1 MESKRQRDTFIFY
14 RSFKESMSDLSDAD
28 KLIMYEAITDYSLDM
43 KEPELTGFPKA
54 LFSLIRP
61 FLDAN
66 TQRWKN
72 GCKGG
77 APKGNKNNRF
87 SKSTTEVQPEVNQS
101 TTEVQANK
109 DKNVNKD
116 KNKDINKEST
126 IVSKKDELSLF
137 PEEKIDWGGLM
148 DYFNSTFKGKLPAIK
163 SVDAK
168 RKKAIKARV
177 AQYGKQAI
185 SDVFQKVLD
194 SPFLLGEN
202 DRNWRC
208 DFDWIFK
215 SANFTKI
222 LEGNYNGKRTDTAAA
237 RRESVSS
244 LTDLA
249 EELLQSSMPKEG

>member
-28 KLIMYEAITDYSLDM
+28 KLIMYEAITEYSLDM

-126 IVSKKDELSLF
+126 IVSKKDELSLSSPSEEFIKFNQWLDKHCPFVLKVKTQMTEPEYQKLLAKYTKKEICDVLESLNNWKDF
-137 PEEKIDWGGLM
+137 PK
-148 DYFNSTFKGKLPAIK
+148 
-163 SVDAK
+163 
-168 RKKAIKARV
+168 
-177 AQYGKQAI
+177 
-185 SDVFQKVLD
+185 
-194 SPFLLGEN
+194 
-202 DRNWRC
+202 
-208 DFDWIFK
+208 
-215 SANFTKI
+215 
-222 LEGNYNGKRTDTAAA
+222 KRTNVYRSTLD
-237 RRESVSS
+237 
-244 LTDLA
+244 
-249 EELLQSSMPKEG
+249 ELKKKFGER

>member
-109 DKNVNKD
+109 DRNVNKD

-126 IVSKKDELSLF
+126 IVSKKDELSLSSPSEEFIKFNQWLDKHCPFVLKVKTQMTEPEYQKLLAKYTKKEICDVLESLNNWKDF
-137 PEEKIDWGGLM
+137 PK
-148 DYFNSTFKGKLPAIK
+148 
-163 SVDAK
+163 
-168 RKKAIKARV
+168 
-177 AQYGKQAI
+177 
-185 SDVFQKVLD
+185 
-194 SPFLLGEN
+194 
-202 DRNWRC
+202 
-208 DFDWIFK
+208 
-215 SANFTKI
+215 
-222 LEGNYNGKRTDTAAA
+222 KRTNVYRSTLD
-237 RRESVSS
+237 
-244 LTDLA
+244 
-249 EELLQSSMPKEG
+249 ELKKKFGER

>member
-126 IVSKKDELSLF
+126 IVSKKDELSLSSPSEEFIKFNQWLDKHCPFVLKVKTQMTEPEYQKLLAKYTKKEICDVLESLNNWKNF
-137 PEEKIDWGGLM
+137 PK
-148 DYFNSTFKGKLPAIK
+148 
-163 SVDAK
+163 
-168 RKKAIKARV
+168 
-177 AQYGKQAI
+177 
-185 SDVFQKVLD
+185 
-194 SPFLLGEN
+194 
-202 DRNWRC
+202 
-208 DFDWIFK
+208 
-215 SANFTKI
+215 
-222 LEGNYNGKRTDTAAA
+222 KRTNVYRSTLD
-237 RRESVSS
+237 
-244 LTDLA
+244 
-249 EELLQSSMPKEG
+249 ELKKKFGER

>member
-1 MESKRQRDTFIFY
+1 MESKKQRDTFIFY

-28 KLIMYEAITDYSLDM
+28 KLIIYEAITDYSLDM

-77 APKGNKNNRF
+77 APRGNKNNRF

-116 KNKDINKEST
+116 KNKDINKENT
-126 IVSKKDELSLF
+126 IVSKKDELSLSSPSEEF
-137 PEEKIDWGGLM
+137 IKFNQWLEKHCPFVLKVKTQMTEPE
-148 DYFNSTFKGKLPAIK
+148 YQKLL
-163 SVDAK
+163 AK
-168 RKKAIKARV
+168 YTKKE
-177 AQYGKQAI
+177 I
-185 SDVFQKVLD
+185 SDVLE
-194 SPFLLGEN
+194 SLNNWN
-202 DRNWRC
+202 D
-208 DFDWIFK
+208 FPK
-215 SANFTKI
+215 
-222 LEGNYNGKRTDTAAA
+222 KRTNVYRSTLD
-237 RRESVSS
+237 
-244 LTDLA
+244 
-249 EELLQSSMPKEG
+249 ELKKKFGER

>member
-1 MESKRQRDTFIFY
+1 MPMESKRQRDTFIFY
-14 RSFKESMSDLSDAD
+14 RSFKESMSDLSDTD

-116 KNKDINKEST
+116 KNKDINKENT
-126 IVSKKDELSLF
+126 IVSKKDELSLSSPSEEF
-137 PEEKIDWGGLM
+137 IKFNQWLDKHCPFVLKVKTQMTEPE
-148 DYFNSTFKGKLPAIK
+148 YQKLL
-163 SVDAK
+163 AK
-168 RKKAIKARV
+168 YTKKE
-177 AQYGKQAI
+177 I
-185 SDVFQKVLD
+185 SDVLE
-194 SPFLLGEN
+194 SLNNWN
-202 DRNWRC
+202 D
-208 DFDWIFK
+208 FPK
-215 SANFTKI
+215 
-222 LEGNYNGKRTDTAAA
+222 KRTNVYRSTLD
-237 RRESVSS
+237 
-244 LTDLA
+244 
-249 EELLQSSMPKEG
+249 ELKKKFGER

>member
-54 LFSLIRP
+54 LCSLIRP

-126 IVSKKDELSLF
+126 IVSKKDELSLSSPSEEFIKFNQWLDKHCPFVLKVKTQMTEPEYQKLLAKYTKKEICDVLESLNNWKDF
-137 PEEKIDWGGLM
+137 PK
-148 DYFNSTFKGKLPAIK
+148 
-163 SVDAK
+163 
-168 RKKAIKARV
+168 
-177 AQYGKQAI
+177 
-185 SDVFQKVLD
+185 
-194 SPFLLGEN
+194 
-202 DRNWRC
+202 
-208 DFDWIFK
+208 
-215 SANFTKI
+215 
-222 LEGNYNGKRTDTAAA
+222 KRTNVYRSTLD
-237 RRESVSS
+237 
-244 LTDLA
+244 
-249 EELLQSSMPKEG
+249 ELKKKFGER

>member
-126 IVSKKDELSLF
+126 IVSKKDELSLSSPSEEFIKFNQWLDKDCPFVLKVKTQMTEPEYQKLLAKYTKKEICDVLESLNNWKDF
-137 PEEKIDWGGLM
+137 PK
-148 DYFNSTFKGKLPAIK
+148 
-163 SVDAK
+163 
-168 RKKAIKARV
+168 
-177 AQYGKQAI
+177 
-185 SDVFQKVLD
+185 
-194 SPFLLGEN
+194 
-202 DRNWRC
+202 
-208 DFDWIFK
+208 
-215 SANFTKI
+215 
-222 LEGNYNGKRTDTAAA
+222 KRTNVYRSTLD
-237 RRESVSS
+237 
-244 LTDLA
+244 
-249 EELLQSSMPKEG
+249 ELKKKFGER

>member
-116 KNKDINKEST
+116 KNKDINKENT
-126 IVSKKDELSLF
+126 IVSKKDELSLSSPSEEFIKFNQWLDKHCPFVLKVKTQMTEPEYQKLLAKYTKKEICDVLESLNNWKDF
-137 PEEKIDWGGLM
+137 PK
-148 DYFNSTFKGKLPAIK
+148 
-163 SVDAK
+163 
-168 RKKAIKARV
+168 
-177 AQYGKQAI
+177 
-185 SDVFQKVLD
+185 
-194 SPFLLGEN
+194 
-202 DRNWRC
+202 
-208 DFDWIFK
+208 
-215 SANFTKI
+215 
-222 LEGNYNGKRTDTAAA
+222 KRTNVYRSTLD
-237 RRESVSS
+237 
-244 LTDLA
+244 
-249 EELLQSSMPKEG
+249 ELKKKFGER

>member
-1 MESKRQRDTFIFY
+1 MESKKQRDTFIFY

-77 APKGNKNNRF
+77 APRGNKNNRF

-116 KNKDINKEST
+116 KNKDINKENT
-126 IVSKKDELSLF
+126 IVSKKNELSLSSPSEEF
-137 PEEKIDWGGLM
+137 IKFNQWLEEHCPFVLKVKTQMTEPE
-148 DYFNSTFKGKLPAIK
+148 YQKLL
-163 SVDAK
+163 AK
-168 RKKAIKARV
+168 YSKKE
-177 AQYGKQAI
+177 I
-185 SDVFQKVLD
+185 SDVLE
-194 SPFLLGEN
+194 SLN
-202 DRNWRC
+202 NWK
-208 DFDWIFK
+208 DFPK
-215 SANFTKI
+215 
-222 LEGNYNGKRTDTAAA
+222 KRTNVYRSTLD
-237 RRESVSS
+237 
-244 LTDLA
+244 
-249 EELLQSSMPKEG
+249 ELKKKFGER

>member
-126 IVSKKDELSLF
+126 NVSKKDELSLSSPSEEFIKFNQWLDTHCPFVLKVKTQMTEPEYQKLLAKYTKKEICDVLESLNNWKDF
-137 PEEKIDWGGLM
+137 PK
-148 DYFNSTFKGKLPAIK
+148 
-163 SVDAK
+163 
-168 RKKAIKARV
+168 
-177 AQYGKQAI
+177 
-185 SDVFQKVLD
+185 
-194 SPFLLGEN
+194 
-202 DRNWRC
+202 
-208 DFDWIFK
+208 
-215 SANFTKI
+215 
-222 LEGNYNGKRTDTAAA
+222 KRTNVYRSTLD
-237 RRESVSS
+237 
-244 LTDLA
+244 
-249 EELLQSSMPKEG
+249 ELKKKFGER

>member
-43 KEPELTGFPKA
+43 KETGFPKA

-126 IVSKKDELSLF
+126 IVSKKDELSLSSPSEEFIKFNQWLDKHCPFVLKVKTQMTEPEYQKLLAKYTKKEICDVLESLNNWKDF
-137 PEEKIDWGGLM
+137 PK
-148 DYFNSTFKGKLPAIK
+148 
-163 SVDAK
+163 
-168 RKKAIKARV
+168 
-177 AQYGKQAI
+177 
-185 SDVFQKVLD
+185 
-194 SPFLLGEN
+194 
-202 DRNWRC
+202 
-208 DFDWIFK
+208 
-215 SANFTKI
+215 
-222 LEGNYNGKRTDTAAA
+222 KRTNVYRSTLD
-237 RRESVSS
+237 
-244 LTDLA
+244 
-249 EELLQSSMPKEG
+249 ELKKKFGER

>member
-1 MESKRQRDTFIFY
+1 
-14 RSFKESMSDLSDAD
+14 MSDLSDAD

-126 IVSKKDELSLF
+126 IVSKKDELSLSSPSEEFIKFNQWLDKHCPFVLKVKTQMTEPEYQKLLAKYTKKEICDVLESLNNWKDF
-137 PEEKIDWGGLM
+137 PKKRSNV
-148 DYFNSTFKGKLPAIK
+148 YRSTL
-163 SVDAK
+163 DEL
-168 RKKAIKARV
+168 KKK
-177 AQYGKQAI
+177 
-185 SDVFQKVLD
+185 F
-194 SPFLLGEN
+194 GE
-202 DRNWRC
+202 R
-208 DFDWIFK
+208 
-215 SANFTKI
+215 
-222 LEGNYNGKRTDTAAA
+222 
-237 RRESVSS
+237 
-244 LTDLA
+244 
-249 EELLQSSMPKEG
+249 

>member
-1 MESKRQRDTFIFY
+1 MESKKQRDTFILY

-116 KNKDINKEST
+116 KNKDINKENT
-126 IVSKKDELSLF
+126 IVSKKDELSLSSPSEEF
-137 PEEKIDWGGLM
+137 IKFNQWLEKHCPFVLKVKTQMTEPE
-148 DYFNSTFKGKLPAIK
+148 YQKLL
-163 SVDAK
+163 AK
-168 RKKAIKARV
+168 YTKKE
-177 AQYGKQAI
+177 I
-185 SDVFQKVLD
+185 SDVLE
-194 SPFLLGEN
+194 SLNNWN
-202 DRNWRC
+202 D
-208 DFDWIFK
+208 FPK
-215 SANFTKI
+215 
-222 LEGNYNGKRTDTAAA
+222 KRTNVYRSTLD
-237 RRESVSS
+237 
-244 LTDLA
+244 
-249 EELLQSSMPKEG
+249 ELKKKFGER

>member
-126 IVSKKDELSLF
+126 IVSKKDELSLSSPSEEFIKFNQWLDKHCPFVLKVKTQMTEPEYQKLLAKYTKKEICDVLESLNNWKDF
-137 PEEKIDWGGLM
+137 PK
-148 DYFNSTFKGKLPAIK
+148 
-163 SVDAK
+163 
-168 RKKAIKARV
+168 
-177 AQYGKQAI
+177 
-185 SDVFQKVLD
+185 
-194 SPFLLGEN
+194 
-202 DRNWRC
+202 
-208 DFDWIFK
+208 
-215 SANFTKI
+215 
-222 LEGNYNGKRTDTAAA
+222 KRTNVYRSTLD
-237 RRESVSS
+237 
-244 LTDLA
+244 
-249 EELLQSSMPKEG
+249 ELKKKYGER

>member
-1 MESKRQRDTFIFY
+1 
-14 RSFKESMSDLSDAD
+14 MSDLSDTD

-116 KNKDINKEST
+116 KNKDINKENT
-126 IVSKKDELSLF
+126 IVSKKDELSLSSPSEEF
-137 PEEKIDWGGLM
+137 IKFNQWLEKHCPFVLKVKTQMTEPE
-148 DYFNSTFKGKLPAIK
+148 YQKLL
-163 SVDAK
+163 AK
-168 RKKAIKARV
+168 YTKKE
-177 AQYGKQAI
+177 I
-185 SDVFQKVLD
+185 SDVLE
-194 SPFLLGEN
+194 SLN
-202 DRNWRC
+202 NWK
-208 DFDWIFK
+208 DFPK
-215 SANFTKI
+215 
-222 LEGNYNGKRTDTAAA
+222 KRTNVYRSTLD
-237 RRESVSS
+237 
-244 LTDLA
+244 
-249 EELLQSSMPKEG
+249 ELKKKFGER

>member
-116 KNKDINKEST
+116 KNNDINKEST
-126 IVSKKDELSLF
+126 IVSKKDELSLSSPSEEF
-137 PEEKIDWGGLM
+137 IKFNQWLDKHCPFVLKVKTQMTEPE
-148 DYFNSTFKGKLPAIK
+148 YQKLL
-163 SVDAK
+163 AK
-168 RKKAIKARV
+168 YTKKEI
-177 AQYGKQAI
+177 
-185 SDVFQKVLD
+185 
-194 SPFLLGEN
+194 
-202 DRNWRC
+202 
-208 DFDWIFK
+208 
-215 SANFTKI
+215 
-222 LEGNYNGKRTDTAAA
+222 
-237 RRESVSS
+237 
-244 LTDLA
+244 
-249 EELLQSSMPKEG
+249 

>member
-126 IVSKKDELSLF
+126 IVSKKDELSLSS
-137 PEEKIDWGGLM
+137 PSEEFIKINQW
-148 DYFNSTFKGKLPAIK
+148 
-163 SVDAK
+163 
-168 RKKAIKARV
+168 
-177 AQYGKQAI
+177 
-185 SDVFQKVLD
+185 LD
-194 SPFLLGEN
+194 KHCPLLL
-202 DRNWRC
+202 
-208 DFDWIFK
+208 K
-215 SANFTKI
+215 
-222 LEGNYNGKRTDTAAA
+222 
-237 RRESVSS
+237 
-244 LTDLA
+244 
-249 EELLQSSMPKEG
+249 

>member
-14 RSFKESMSDLSDAD
+14 RSFKESMSDLSDTD

-116 KNKDINKEST
+116 KNKDINKENT
-126 IVSKKDELSLF
+126 IVSKKDELSLSSPSEEF
-137 PEEKIDWGGLM
+137 VKFNQWLDKHCPFVLKVKTQMTEPE
-148 DYFNSTFKGKLPAIK
+148 YQKLL
-163 SVDAK
+163 AK
-168 RKKAIKARV
+168 YTKKE
-177 AQYGKQAI
+177 I
-185 SDVFQKVLD
+185 SDVLE
-194 SPFLLGEN
+194 SLNNWN
-202 DRNWRC
+202 D
-208 DFDWIFK
+208 FPK
-215 SANFTKI
+215 
-222 LEGNYNGKRTDTAAA
+222 KRTNVYRSTLD
-237 RRESVSS
+237 
-244 LTDLA
+244 
-249 EELLQSSMPKEG
+249 ELKKKFGER

>member
-1 MESKRQRDTFIFY
+1 
-14 RSFKESMSDLSDAD
+14 MSDLSDAD

-101 TTEVQANK
+101 TTEVQAKK

-126 IVSKKDELSLF
+126 IVSKKDELSLSSPSEEFIKFNQWLDKHCPFVLKVKTQMTEPEYQKLLAKYTKKEICDVLESLNNWKDF
-137 PEEKIDWGGLM
+137 PK
-148 DYFNSTFKGKLPAIK
+148 
-163 SVDAK
+163 
-168 RKKAIKARV
+168 
-177 AQYGKQAI
+177 
-185 SDVFQKVLD
+185 
-194 SPFLLGEN
+194 
-202 DRNWRC
+202 
-208 DFDWIFK
+208 
-215 SANFTKI
+215 
-222 LEGNYNGKRTDTAAA
+222 KRTNVYRSTLD
-237 RRESVSS
+237 
-244 LTDLA
+244 
-249 EELLQSSMPKEG
+249 ELKKKFGER

>member
-1 MESKRQRDTFIFY
+1 MESKKQRDTFIFY

-126 IVSKKDELSLF
+126 IVSKKDELSLSSPSEEFIKFNQWLDKHCPFVLKVKTQMTEPEYQKLLAKYTKKEICDVLESLNNWKDF
-137 PEEKIDWGGLM
+137 PK
-148 DYFNSTFKGKLPAIK
+148 
-163 SVDAK
+163 
-168 RKKAIKARV
+168 
-177 AQYGKQAI
+177 
-185 SDVFQKVLD
+185 
-194 SPFLLGEN
+194 
-202 DRNWRC
+202 
-208 DFDWIFK
+208 
-215 SANFTKI
+215 
-222 LEGNYNGKRTDTAAA
+222 KRTNVYRSTLD
-237 RRESVSS
+237 
-244 LTDLA
+244 
-249 EELLQSSMPKEG
+249 ELKKKFGER

>member
-1 MESKRQRDTFIFY
+1 MESKKQRDTFIFY

-109 DKNVNKD
+109 NKNVNKD
-116 KNKDINKEST
+116 KNKDINKENT
-126 IVSKKDELSLF
+126 IVSKKDELSLSSPSEEF
-137 PEEKIDWGGLM
+137 IKFNQWLDKHCPFVLKVKTQMTEPE
-148 DYFNSTFKGKLPAIK
+148 YQKLR
-163 SVDAK
+163 AK
-168 RKKAIKARV
+168 YTKKE
-177 AQYGKQAI
+177 I
-185 SDVFQKVLD
+185 SDVLE
-194 SPFLLGEN
+194 SLN
-202 DRNWRC
+202 NWK
-208 DFDWIFK
+208 DFPK
-215 SANFTKI
+215 
-222 LEGNYNGKRTDTAAA
+222 KRTNVYRSTLD
-237 RRESVSS
+237 
-244 LTDLA
+244 
-249 EELLQSSMPKEG
+249 ELKKKFGER